1 MDEHDASRLKNVG
14 QIARLINSGSDL
26 DTILDHVVHGLCRY
40 SVWTMSG
47 IMSVDVRAGLTRQV
61 KRFDPFISPGTD
73 LPTRWDLATSPAAE
87 VIESGR
93 QLIITDAQNQDRYPG
108 YGDDA
113 RRRGYHTVVVV
124 PLGIKDQ
131 EGQDLLLSV
140 TSIERLEVSDAEL
153 AFLDAV
159 ANLAAIAVEKAQRLQ
174 SERAAAE
181 RMQHAVEVYS
191 DLMPRVLSG
200 DSLQPILDQ
209 LDPLFQQPWL
219 VVDLTINRIHA
230 GHSPIPQQLHTA
242 LWHQFAQ
249 GPGRA
254 ALIDVAR
261 RAEGGQFRRISE
273 LRLDG
278 PNGLIELDALV
289 EPLQVDDESVGS
301 LILFPE
307 DDVLDSVDTLMAE
320 AVRFALSVQL
330 LRHVVRF
337 RSESATWSDL
347 FDRLFDGD
355 WHDENDILTRASRL
369 DFDLAHPTKL
379 IAISTRRDSSGKDA
393 GGPSLDLHRA
403 TARLAERVLKS
414 LATVVHKGDIVIVLA
429 EEYEPKTGNLDQ
441 FVRELKWLLQRP
453 PTLTISDQCARLDQY
468 PVARQQCE
476 RLLRLA
482 ETLGVSGVVSERN
495 FGSLAALISTAD
507 RDAIRRFLEAQV
519 GPVIIHDRSH
529 KMSLLATLK
538 TFVEHEGRYQ
548 ASADAL
554 GIHVTTLR
562 YRLQRLGDLIGVD
575 LTDRAQRFDM
585 LLAMKLHEL
594 IDPTE

>member
-1 MDEHDASRLKNVG
+1 MDEHDASRLTNVG

-26 DTILDHVVHGLCRY
+26 DTILDHVIHGLCRY

-47 IMSVDVRAGLTRQV
+47 IMSVDLNAGVTRQV
-61 KRFDPFISPGTD
+61 KRFDPFVSPGTD
-73 LPTRWDLATSPAAE
+73 LPTHWDLATSPAVE

-93 QLIITDAQNQDRYPG
+93 QLIITDAQEQDRYPG

-124 PLGIKDQ
+124 PLGIKSHD
-131 EGQDLLLSV
+131 GQDLLLSV
-140 TSIERLEVSDAEL
+140 TSIERLEVGDAEQ

-181 RMQHAVEVYS
+181 RMQHAVQVYS
-191 DLMPRVLSG
+191 DLMPQVLSG

-209 LDPLFQQPWL
+209 LDPLFQQPWI
-219 VVDLTINRIHA
+219 VVDLTVNRIHD
-230 GHSPIPQQLHTA
+230 GPSPIPEA
-242 LWHQFAQ
+242 LSDERWHVFAQ

-254 ALIDVAR
+254 ALVDVAR
-261 RAEGGQFRRISE
+261 RAEGGQFRQSSA

-278 PNGLIELDALV
+278 PEGPIELGALV
-289 EPLQVDDESVGS
+289 EPLQVDRERVGA

-307 DDVLDSVDTLMAE
+307 GDILDSVDTLMAE

-355 WHDENDILTRASRL
+355 WQDESEILNRASRL
-369 DFDLAHPTKL
+369 DFDLGQPTKL
-379 IAISTRRDSSGKDA
+379 IALSAREA
-393 GGPSLDLHRA
+393 CEPSFELHRA
-403 TARLAERVLKS
+403 TARLAERLLDS
-414 LATVVHKGDIVIVLA
+414 LATVVHRGDIVIVLGDGN
-429 EEYEPKTGNLDQ
+429 EPSKHQLDQ
-441 FVRELKWLLQRP
+441 FIRELKWLLQRP
-453 PTLTISDQCARLDQY
+453 PVLTLSDRCARPDHY
-468 PVARQQCE
+468 PVARQQCA

-482 ETLGVSGVVSERN
+482 ETLGVSGVVSERD
-495 FGSLAALISTAD
+495 FGALAALISTAD
-507 RDAIRRFLEAQV
+507 RDAIRRFLATQV
-519 GPVIIHDRSH
+519 GPIIDHDRDH
-529 KMSLLATLK
+529 KMSLLETLRA
-538 TFVEHEGRYQ
+538 FVEHEGRYQ
-548 ASADAL
+548 PAADAL

-562 YRLQRLGDLIGVD
+562 YRLQRLGDLLGVD
-575 LTDRAQRFDM
+575 LSDRAKRFDM
-585 LLAMKLHEL
+585 LLAMKLREL
-594 IDPTE
+594 IDATEQT